1 VVEKARREPD
11 LSRRGDRDRRCSAVA
26 EAVWRNAMSESCFG
40 VLRNQPRNR
49 VSRQRAALQAEP
61 KGVMLVRVGVLVIC
75 AQKVTLSK

>member
-1 VVEKARREPD
+1 VVEKAGREPD
-11 LSRRGDRDRRCSAVA
+11 LSRRGDRNRRRSAVA
-26 EAVWRNAMSESCFG
+26 EAVRRNTMSESRLG
-40 VLRNQPRNR
+40 ALRNQPRNR